1 MGLSIS
7 IEVTNPEVLDTA
19 LVIEIGKA
27 QCPYEDPDD
36 MEIGEALQ
44 WAFSTPQGVTE
55 LANLGAQWNVQS
67 Q

>member
-7 IEVTNPEVLDTA
+7 IEVTIPEVLDNER
-19 LVIEIGKA
+19 LINIGKA
-27 QCPYEDPDD
+27 HCPYEDTEG

-44 WAFSTPQGVTE
+44 WAFATPQGVTD
-55 LANLGAQWNVQS
+55 LATLGVQWNAQH